1 MPDISFPAADGTAV
15 KAYLSMPPV
24 GSGPWPGVVVI
35 HDAFGMSDTT
45 REHADHLA
53 AAGYLAVAPDL
64 YSRGGMLRCVKATFA
79 SLASGQGQAFD
90 DVETARTWL
99 VAREDSTGRSGII
112 GFCMGGGFALLGAS
126 RGFDVSSV
134 NYGALP
140 KDLGQALEGAC
151 PIVGSYGHR
160 DRTLRGAAA
169 ALDQALDDQGIPHDV
184 KEYSEAGHSFLDRFN
199 VGPLTVLMRVG
210 GFGYH
215 QPSAQ
220 DAWRRIFGFF
230 AEHLGPAAA

>member
-1 MPDISFPAADGTAV
+1 VPDLTLLAADGTPLG
-15 KAYLSMPPV
+15 AYLSTPPV

-35 HDAFGMSDTT
+35 HDAFGLSDVT
-45 REHADHLA
+45 RDHADRLA

-79 SLASGQGQAFD
+79 NLAAGEGQAFV
-90 DVETARTWL
+90 DVEATRTWL
-99 VAREDSTGRSGII
+99 AAREDSTGRSGII

-140 KDLGQALEGAC
+140 ANLDRELEGAC

-160 DRTLRGAAA
+160 DRTLKGAAA
-169 ALDQALDDQGIPHDV
+169 TLDDALEAKGIAHDV
-184 KEYSEAGHSFLDRFN
+184 KEYSDAGHSFLDRFN
-199 VGPLTVLMRVG
+199 TGPLTVLMRVG
-210 GFGYH
+210 GFAYH
-215 QPSAQ
+215 QPSAEV
-220 DAWRRIFGFF
+220 AWRRILGFF
-230 AEHLGPAAA
+230 AEHLSPGQS